1 MPQAAKPKP
10 IRLVCGLGNPGAEYA
25 HTRHSAGFATVDEL
39 AARWGVRY
47 WKEQLGCLV
56 ASYDL
61 RLPDGTTRTVLLA
74 KPQSYMN
81 TSGGP
86 LSKLMRA
93 EHITPAEL
101 LVIHDEVDLPAGEV
115 RAKWGGGLN
124 AHNGL
129 RSIASKLGT
138 NDFGRIRE
146 RHRARGA
153 EAHEKLNG
161 ENGAHNG
168 FLNLFHVGILL
179 TLAFYVQNPVLRFC
193 LSRRRPAQ
201 KVPYVLDSAGCR

>member
-138 NDFGRIRE
+138 NDFGRIRFGIG
-146 RHRARGA
+146 RPPGKMSVADWALRQLKGTFA
-153 EAHEKLNG
+153 EEFDVTVTIAADTAEKCVK
-161 ENGAHNG
+161 E
-168 FLNLFHVGILL
+168 GIS
-179 TLAFYVQNPVLRFC
+179 F
-193 LSRRRPAQ
+193 S
-201 KVPYVLDSAGCR
+201 